1 MQVGYKVDKENFSL
15 FSLLDCIE
23 VRGGRGSIRWGEG
36 SWEGWVAGLVGYE
49 ILKRLRYDQISFSLL
64 EE

>member
-23 VRGGRGSIRWGEG
+23 VRGGRESIRWGEG
-36 SWEGWVAGLVGYE
+36 KVGRGGWLAWWDM
-49 ILKRLRYDQISFSLL
+49 RY
-64 EE
+64 